1 MIIRVQNLYC
11 WNGEKKSM
19 NTAKDIAQARNPDL
33 RASMAAMRRAAQL
46 ARQIAIQTNTGIVMV
61 RDGQCVR
68 ISAQELREADAAAQ
82 QSTGTADV

>member
-1 MIIRVQNLYC
+1 
-11 WNGEKKSM
+11 M

-46 ARQIAIQTNTGIVMV
+46 ASQIAIQTNTGIVMV

-68 ISAQELREADAAAQ
+68 ISAQELREADAEAQ
-82 QSTGTADV
+82 KSSGTADV

>member
-1 MIIRVQNLYC
+1 
-11 WNGEKKSM
+11 M
-19 NTAKDIAQARNPDL
+19 NTSKDIAQARNPDL

-68 ISAQELREADAAAQ
+68 ISAQELREADAQ
-82 QSTGTADV
+82 TEKPSGTADV

>member
-1 MIIRVQNLYC
+1 
-11 WNGEKKSM
+11 M

-68 ISAQELREADAAAQ
+68 ISAQELREADAEAQ
-82 QSTGTADV
+82 QSTGTSDV

>member
-1 MIIRVQNLYC
+1 
-11 WNGEKKSM
+11 M

-61 RDGQCVR
+61 QDGQCVR
-68 ISAQELREADAAAQ
+68 ISAQELREADAEAQ
-82 QSTGTADV
+82 KSSATADI

>member
-1 MIIRVQNLYC
+1 
-11 WNGEKKSM
+11 M
-19 NTAKDIAQARNPDL
+19 NTSKDIAQARNPDL

-68 ISAQELREADAAAQ
+68 ISAQELREADAEAQ
-82 QSTGTADV
+82 RSSGTADV

>member
-1 MIIRVQNLYC
+1 
-11 WNGEKKSM
+11 M

-68 ISAQELREADAAAQ
+68 ISAQELREAEVAAQ

>member
-1 MIIRVQNLYC
+1 
-11 WNGEKKSM
+11 M
-19 NTAKDIAQARNPDL
+19 NTAENIAQARNPDL

-46 ARQIAIQTNTGIVMV
+46 ARQIAIQTNTGIVMI

-68 ISAQELREADAAAQ
+68 ISAQELREADVQAQ

>member
-1 MIIRVQNLYC
+1 
-11 WNGEKKSM
+11 M

-68 ISAQELREADAAAQ
+68 ISAQELREADAEAQ
-82 QSTGTADV
+82 KSSATADI

>member
-1 MIIRVQNLYC
+1 
-11 WNGEKKSM
+11 M
-19 NTAKDIAQARNPDL
+19 NTAKDITQARNPDL

-68 ISAQELREADAAAQ
+68 ISAQELREADAQAQ
-82 QSTGTADV
+82 KSSGTADV

>member
-1 MIIRVQNLYC
+1 
-11 WNGEKKSM
+11 M
-19 NTAKDIAQARNPDL
+19 NTGKDIAQARNPDL

-68 ISAQELREADAAAQ
+68 ISAQELREADAEAQ
-82 QSTGTADV
+82 KSYATADI

>member
-1 MIIRVQNLYC
+1 
-11 WNGEKKSM
+11 M

-68 ISAQELREADAAAQ
+68 ISAQELREADAEAQ
-82 QSTGTADV
+82 KSSGTADV